1 MEGTQRLARMM
12 LRAPDFVRRAA
23 ASQARGPEEQWML
36 RQSRKVR
43 ESYVRDVLDRGG
55 DPRLTE
61 IWMLRQPSAVRES
74 YVREIL
80 EPKLPKALRESG
92 GGR

>member
-23 ASQARGPEEQWML
+23 ASQARAPEEQWML